1 MHHPGFLPQFLKE
14 KGVSCIIA
22 GGMGTSAQ
30 ELLNGAKINPILGVE
45 GEVLDAIDN
54 LLAGTLEGGK
64 SICST
69 VTGKGYGIDKRVV
82 DSE

>member
-1 MHHPGFLPQFLKE
+1 
-14 KGVSCIIA
+14 
-22 GGMGTSAQ
+22 MGTRTQ

-45 GEVLDAIDN
+45 GKVQDAIDN

-69 VTGKGYGIDKRVV
+69 GAGKGYSIDKSVC
-82 DSE
+82 DYE